1 MTGHAELHTLLADAD
16 RLAISR
22 LIFEPRVS
30 GLRSQISALQADLD
44 AVLEER
50 RTGDE
55 AFEAIGRQIEA
66 FGIDRDTLD
75 KLVESRLALLSGIV
89 SVPSTPGYVSPIAA
103 TAAAAVPPAPVVEKP
118 AMAPVAA
125 VAPEPALPA
134 SAPPETP
141 AVDAETS
148 KPRQRRARPAAVV
161 EAAPAAAISAV
172 TLDTE
177 GSGAAENGDPMEQ
190 GEIPDDVA
198 PLADDREPALH
209 EDVVAADQADS
220 GERDDSEPAS
230 EAAPALKAEDDVLDP
245 FDPAHAAASEVIQ
258 APAAKAEPDFVPS
271 FGADPDPVAPAKE
284 FKKEADFVPSFEA
297 PKTAGS
303 GDDFLPPFLQG

>member
-1 MTGHAELHTLLADAD
+1 MTGQAQLHTLLADAD

-30 GLRSQISALQADLD
+30 SLRSQISALQADLD

-55 AFEAIGRQIEA
+55 AFEAIGRQIEV

-103 TAAAAVPPAPVVEKP
+103 GAAAAGSSASVVEKP
-118 AMAPVAA
+118 VMAA
-125 VAPEPALPA
+125 VSPETAPPA
-134 SAPPETP
+134 SVPPETP
-141 AVDAETS
+141 AVDAEAS

-161 EAAPAAAISAV
+161 EVAPAAAISAAA
-172 TLDTE
+172 LDTE
-177 GSGAAENGDPMEQ
+177 DRSGAAENGDPMDQ
-190 GEIPDDVA
+190 GEVPDDVA

-220 GERDDSEPAS
+220 GEREESEPAS
-230 EAAPALKAEDDVLDP
+230 DAAPDLKTEDDVLNP
-245 FDPAHAAASEVIQ
+245 FDPAHAAASEVIS

-271 FGADPDPVAPAKE
+271 FGADPVATANVVKN
-284 FKKEADFVPSFEA
+284 EADFIPSFET
-297 PKTAGS
+297 PKSAGS
-303 GDDFLPPFLQG
+303 GDDFLPPFLQGQG